1 MSDILIM
8 NMMNKSIIGK
18 ITEFKNNEIKKEDL
32 NHFMLINLSYIL
44 KQKKNLQDKNN
55 KIQKEQNIEIK
66 KALSKI
72 KSYNGIFNFDSDE
85 IENKPIMKKLVNPC
99 LDTYIPVSE
108 ISYTTEMK
116 LYEEKTGKTRY
127 NESFLL
133 EKEQQNYLEN
143 DDKDIQ
149 FQEAPIN
156 FIKYENQNI
165 KNNHGANYKN
175 FVNDNFVSLINK
187 SDEDLMA
194 KKDDNDEYNQNI
206 FYELINSF
214 DDGDRDDID
223 NIDNDGINIDFK
235 KIKSCFYLDD
245 IFNRKS
251 IKRNSY
257 ENYINLSS
265 ASKSTSIGSGSIS
278 VGGNQII
285 NKEIYDNVF
294 SNYMSYYSFKK
305 YSSKMSV
312 DYLHY
317 MLIVYSNT
325 ISKSKKSFYMEG
337 KMFINLMKSF
347 ILKMG
352 ISSKK
357 LYEKIVQ
364 SLINSK
370 WEKENEIENI
380 CSFEDFLK
388 GFSQVLKLKDENN
401 VLKYKFI
408 LSLFRLR
415 DEDINVKHINIF
427 MQLIKGEEVY
437 DVELWDELNRFLVQ
451 RYDRIYPNDPD
462 NFRFDKMLICL
473 ESFFEKKDKH

>member
-1 MSDILIM
+1 
-8 NMMNKSIIGK
+8 
-18 ITEFKNNEIKKEDL
+18 
-32 NHFMLINLSYIL
+32 
-44 KQKKNLQDKNN
+44 
-55 KIQKEQNIEIK
+55 
-66 KALSKI
+66 
-72 KSYNGIFNFDSDE
+72 
-85 IENKPIMKKLVNPC
+85 
-99 LDTYIPVSE
+99 
-108 ISYTTEMK
+108 
-116 LYEEKTGKTRY
+116 
-127 NESFLL
+127 
-133 EKEQQNYLEN
+133 
-143 DDKDIQ
+143 
-149 FQEAPIN
+149 
-156 FIKYENQNI
+156 
-165 KNNHGANYKN
+165 
-175 FVNDNFVSLINK
+175 
-187 SDEDLMA
+187 
-194 KKDDNDEYNQNI
+194 
-206 FYELINSF
+206 
-214 DDGDRDDID
+214 
-223 NIDNDGINIDFK
+223 
-235 KIKSCFYLDD
+235 
-245 IFNRKS
+245 
-251 IKRNSY
+251 
-257 ENYINLSS
+257 
-265 ASKSTSIGSGSIS
+265 
-278 VGGNQII
+278 
-285 NKEIYDNVF
+285 
-294 SNYMSYYSFKK
+294 
-305 YSSKMSV
+305 MSV
-312 DYLHY
+312 DYLRY

-370 WEKENEIENI
+370 WEKENDIENI